1 MNGDLA
7 IRLEGVGKTYRL
19 YRSPG
24 ERLKEALHP
33 GRKRYHQEHRAL
45 DDVSFDLPKGRTLGL
60 LGLNGSGKST
70 LLQIIAGVLEPT
82 RGTVEVQGRVAA
94 LLELGAG
101 FNPDLSGRDNAV
113 TNALVLGL
121 SEEEARARLPE
132 VEAFAD
138 IGHYF
143 DQPVKTYSSGMFM
156 RVAFA
161 SSICVDPDIM
171 IIDEALAVGDAKF
184 QEKCFRRLR
193 EFQAQGRT
201 ILFVTH
207 DRASVTSLC
216 DDAVLLHHGRLVARG
231 APKDVVDIYTEL
243 LTTGALPAAAI
254 AVASPAE
261 TAAAE
266 ATRAAEIAAGQT
278 VLGAFLAD
286 RTAVDRLAANPQYN
300 ANEQRWGN
308 GGARVVDALVIA
320 DGRPHPPWVRSGAVI
335 DVHVKIA
342 FDSDY
347 DQPLMGMT
355 LTSLQ
360 GVTLYG
366 THSGWLGH
374 PQPPARAGE
383 VRTCRFRLA
392 LPLAVGAWF
401 LELAVAR
408 DQTNVSDVRSRAL
421 HLEIQRERMLI
432 GLVDLEADFTMTG
445 PGQEDE
451 PGA

>member
-1 MNGDLA
+1 MSQDFA
-7 IRLEGVGKTYRL
+7 IRLRDVGKTYRL

-33 GRKRYHQEHRAL
+33 GRRRYHQEHRAL
-45 DDVSFDLPKGRTLGL
+45 DGVTFDVPRGCTLGL

-82 RGTVEVQGRVAA
+82 QGDVEVNGRVAA

-101 FNPDLSGRDNAV
+101 FNPELTGRENAL
-113 TNALVLGL
+113 TNAMVLGL
-121 SEEEARARLPE
+121 SDAQARAQIPQ

-138 IGHYF
+138 IGRYF

-171 IIDEALAVGDAKF
+171 IVDEALAVGDVKF

-193 EFQAQGRT
+193 EFQALGRT

-207 DRASVTSLC
+207 DRGSVTSLC
-216 DDAVLLHHGRLVARG
+216 DDSVLLHQGRLVARG
-231 APKDVVDIYTEL
+231 APKDVVDLYTEL
-243 LTTGALPAAAI
+243 LTTGALPAEARPAPVEDEA
-254 AVASPAE
+254 AVATQ
-261 TAAAE
+261 TAAV
-266 ATRAAEIAAGQT
+266 AAGRSE
-278 VLGAFLAD
+278 LERFLAD
-286 RTAVDRLAANPQYN
+286 RSAIDRLSANPLYN
-300 ANEQRWGN
+300 VNEQRWGN
-308 GGARVVDALVIA
+308 GGARVVDALVVA
-320 DGRPHPPWVRSGAVI
+320 DGRTQPTSIRSGCVI
-335 DVHVKIA
+335 DLHVKVA
-342 FDSDY
+342 FDSEFDR
-347 DQPLMGMT
+347 PLIGMT

-366 THSGWLGH
+366 THSGWLGAG
-374 PQPPARAGE
+374 QPPARAGE

-392 LPLAVGAWF
+392 VPLAIGAWF
-401 LELAVAR
+401 VEIAVAR
-408 DQTNVSDVRSRAL
+408 DQTTVSDVRSRVL

-432 GLVDLEADFTMTG
+432 GMIDLDATFKITGTADAG
-445 PGQEDE
+445 EGRD
-451 PGA
+451 GG